1 MIFPFIIS
9 LIGLV
14 FLLINA
20 IRFYYFRK
28 GKGLE
33 YIYLMYYLIIQ
44 FFVELFCNI
53 IGFLNPSENF
63 FLSHFYFVIQ
73 FIMLSL
79 FFNKV
84 LKNTFL
90 KKMIYIN
97 LLLVL
102 IGLSVQYMVTPS
114 LFWEF
119 NNYEIGVTSI
129 LLIFYC
135 IFYFCENLTSSYTY
149 HFFCMGL
156 TFYLTSSCL
165 IFLTG
170 NTQLVFFT
178 EPIFLDIWILNS
190 LFFILFQVFI
200 FKEWQLLKSYIADE
214 EKINIVN

>member
-1 MIFPFIIS
+1 MVYS
-9 LIGLV
+9 V
-14 FLLINA
+14 
-20 IRFYYFRK
+20 YQ
-28 GKGLE
+28 
-33 YIYLMYYLIIQ
+33 YL
-44 FFVELFCNI
+44 
-53 IGFLNPSENF
+53 
-63 FLSHFYFVIQ
+63 
-73 FIMLSL
+73 
-79 FFNKV
+79 
-84 LKNTFL
+84 
-90 KKMIYIN
+90 N

-135 IFYFCENLTSSYTY
+135 IFYFYENLTSSYTY

-190 LFFILFQVFI
+190 LFFILFQVLQPNGLNRRKLKTAPTLDTRKFSASTSCP
-200 FKEWQLLKSYIADE
+200 LLE
-214 EKINIVN
+214 T